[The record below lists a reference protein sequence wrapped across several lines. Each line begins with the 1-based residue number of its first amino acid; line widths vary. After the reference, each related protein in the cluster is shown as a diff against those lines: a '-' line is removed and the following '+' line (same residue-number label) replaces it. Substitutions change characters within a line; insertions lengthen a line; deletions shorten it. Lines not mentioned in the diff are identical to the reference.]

1 MGSFRFDRFGIGV
14 LLGIAGALAGFY
26 IFALV
31 WSFQNNTTVSYFI
44 SEIFLGTNFFQDKI
58 VTISMLFDVIL
69 FALFLKLRMY
79 NICKGLIAVLLLS
92 VPIVIYLY

>member
-1 MGSFRFDRFGIGV
+1 MGNFRFDRFGIGFLIGV
-14 LLGIAGALAGFY
+14 LGAFAGFY
-26 IFALV
+26 LFGLI
-31 WSFQNNTTVSYFI
+31 WSLQNNTTVSYFV

-58 VTISMLFDVIL
+58 VTVSMLFDVIL

-79 NICKGLIAVLLLS
+79 NICKGLVAVLLLS